1 MERSGYGKDG
11 IYRSLRPPL
20 VLPSDPNT
28 NMVSFLFRNSSS
40 YLDKLALADADTG
53 ECFSFNDFR
62 TIVPRVASGF
72 SLLGVRK
79 GDVVLIVAPNSP
91 QFLICF
97 FGVLSLGA
105 IVTTANPLYT
115 SSEIAKQAL
124 DASSKFVVT
133 IPALWENVRGLG
145 LPAVMLGRP
154 DAGIVSDVGTTGF
167 DELVKMGSGRAPP
180 AVVVRQNDTAVLLYS
195 SGTTGTSKGVILTH
209 RNFISAALMASS
221 EQIVKGE
228 MHRVVLCVLPM
239 FHVYGLSIISFAQ
252 LQIGNAVISM
262 SRFAL
267 EDFLRAVEKYRITHL
282 YIVPPIMI
290 LLAKQKV
297 TRKFD
302 LSSLRGITSGAAP
315 LGKDVMEEC
324 SKVVPSAEIL
334 QGYGL
339 TESCGIVSVE
349 FPEQGFSRH
358 GSSGGLVSGVEC
370 RIVDVEKMK
379 PLPPK
384 QLGEI
389 WIRGPNMM
397 QGYLNNPQATQ
408 MTIDKHGWV
417 HTGDLGYVDDDG
429 RLFIV
434 DRIKELIKYKGLQVA
449 PAELEGILL
458 SHPEISDAVV
468 IPCPDAEAGEVPI
481 AYVVRAPTSSLSEVD
496 VQEFVAKQVAP
507 FKRLRRVSFINA
519 VPKSASGKILRRQL
533 IEKVRSNL

>member
-28 NMVSFLFRNSSS
+28 NIVSFLFRNSSS

-105 IVTTANPLYT
+105 VVTTANPLYT

-124 DASSKFVVT
+124 DSSSKFVVT

-221 EQIVKGE
+221 EQMVKGE

-290 LLAKQKV
+290 LLAKQEV

-349 FPEQGFSRH
+349 FPEEGFRRY